1 MLLLVPVLEDPF
13 QHFDYLKK
21 GTGYW
26 FLKKGSGGIQR
37 ISPKLIGI

>member
-1 MLLLVPVLEDPF
+1 MLLLGPVSGDPF
-13 QHFDYLKK
+13 QHYDYLKK

-26 FLKKGSGGIQR
+26 LLKKESGGIQR